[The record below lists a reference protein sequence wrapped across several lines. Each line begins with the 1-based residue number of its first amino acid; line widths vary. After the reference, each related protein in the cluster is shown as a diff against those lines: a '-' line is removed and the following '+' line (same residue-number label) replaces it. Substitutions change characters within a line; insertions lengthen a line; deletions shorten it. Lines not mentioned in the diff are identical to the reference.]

1 MSVCFV
7 LFCFF
12 KKRKEQGRTK
22 EIHSRSKEGLCKVKM
37 LLPFWWIQRMEKI
50 ISLSSSHPHFPVRN
64 FVKRRIHGFRHK
76 EKNPQIQAR
85 PAFLLNNSVEAKTQS
100 VSLIREETVALAMK
114 FIWVF
119 FPHDV
124 ATKLEWTSWPTRW
137 FSWLQC
143 DEATVF
149 ECSFS

>member
-1 MSVCFV
+1 
-7 LFCFF
+7 
-12 KKRKEQGRTK
+12 
-22 EIHSRSKEGLCKVKM
+22 
-37 LLPFWWIQRMEKI
+37 MEKI
-50 ISLSSSHPHFPVRN
+50 ISLSSSRPHFPVRN
-64 FVKRRIHGFRHK
+64 FVKRRIRGFRHK

-124 ATKLEWTSWPTRW
+124 AAKLE
-137 FSWLQC
+137 
-143 DEATVF
+143 
-149 ECSFS
+149 